1 MDRESLLTLWDQWWD
16 GDIWIAPWARALDG
30 LTAGQAAWQPA
41 GRDGS
46 PRHSIWQNV
55 THILVWR
62 GVTFDMLAGRP
73 RPADADLDA
82 RNFAPPAEVTEPAWA
97 AAREALADSHRR
109 VRALI
114 ADPAVPLDR
123 PRHHLA
129 HDAYHLGQIMYIRA
143 LLGLPAVA

>member
-1 MDRESLLTLWDQWWD
+1 MNRDELLKIWDQWWD
-16 GDIWIAPWARALDG
+16 GDLWIAPWARALDG
-30 LTAGQAAWQPA
+30 LTAEQAARRPLA
-41 GRDGS
+41 ADAS

-73 RPADADLDA
+73 RPPAAQLEA
-82 RNFAPPAEVTEPAWA
+82 RNFALPAEVTEPAWA

-109 VRALI
+109 MSALI
-114 ADPAVPLDR
+114 ADPAVPLER
-123 PRHHLA
+123 PFHHLV

-143 LLGLPAVA
+143 LLGLPAVV